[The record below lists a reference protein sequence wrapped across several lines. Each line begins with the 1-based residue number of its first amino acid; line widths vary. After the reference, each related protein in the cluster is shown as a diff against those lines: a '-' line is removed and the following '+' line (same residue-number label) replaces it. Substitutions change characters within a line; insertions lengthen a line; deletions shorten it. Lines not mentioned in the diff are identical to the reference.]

1 MVGAV
6 EGGVVSV
13 IAKNMFAGQV
23 SNGWLN
29 AAVAVLSGAPAFANV
44 TSFLWAALSHGRN
57 KIRFLCALQLAC
69 VLFPQPAPCP
79 KGGRTCLEFGISA
92 LVFGATLAT
101 VGRTRRRLR
110 PYDADDE
117 GGERVGLV

>member
-1 MVGAV
+1 MGLMFVVGALPRCL
-6 EGGVVSV
+6 GPSW
-13 IAKNMFAGQV
+13 
-23 SNGWLN
+23 SLY
-29 AAVAVLSGAPAFANV
+29 
-44 TSFLWAALSHGRN
+44 
-57 KIRFLCALQLAC
+57 ALQLAC
-69 VLFPQPAPCP
+69 VLFPKPAPCP

-92 LVFGATLAT
+92 LIFGATLVT